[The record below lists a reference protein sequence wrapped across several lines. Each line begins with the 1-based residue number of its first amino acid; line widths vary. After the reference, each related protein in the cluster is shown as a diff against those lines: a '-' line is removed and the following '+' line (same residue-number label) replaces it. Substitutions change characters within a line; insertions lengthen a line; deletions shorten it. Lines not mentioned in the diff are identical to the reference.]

1 MWRDAGQSRNVIGS
15 GFRLLGLELCLLAA
29 LLLMWRAPDALGKT
43 SDLPQAIQLYEN
55 GEFEAA
61 AQLAQGGDDSESLTL
76 AARAQ
81 LAYLSYVDRKAASF
95 TKLEACA
102 ALAKRAITLDPQN
115 VEAHL
120 QYVVALGFMGRV
132 AGNIRAHL
140 TGYATD
146 ARAHLDTAL
155 KLDPQNGWA
164 HGMLGAWHMEI
175 VRKGGAFLA
184 GSIYGAKLDEGISLY
199 RRALQLDPENPVL
212 HYEFGL
218 ALAAQD
224 IRRFGT
230 EAEIRLRQATT
241 LPARNAFE
249 RLAQQRARQLLVALA
264 TRNRNILTAA
274 IRAQTEFPTGKDRA
288 SKGAGPPAYGLR

>member
-1 MWRDAGQSRNVIGS
+1 MWYT
-15 GFRLLGLELCLLAA
+15 
-29 LLLMWRAPDALGKT
+29 PDALGKA

-61 AQLAQGGDDSESLTL
+61 AQLAEDGDDSESLTL
-76 AARAQ
+76 AARAR
-81 LAYLSYVDRKAASF
+81 LAYLSYVHREAASF

-102 ALAKRAITLDPQN
+102 ALAKRAIALDPQN

-140 TGYATD
+140 AGYATD
-146 ARAHLDTAL
+146 ARAHLDMAL

-164 HGMLGAWHMEI
+164 LGMLGAWHMEI
-175 VRKGGAFLA
+175 VRKGGGFLA
-184 GSIYGAKLDEGISLY
+184 GSIYGAKLDDGIALY

-224 IRRFGT
+224 MRRFGS
-230 EAEIRLRQATT
+230 EAENQLRQAIT

-249 RLAQQRARQLLVALA
+249 ALAQQRARQLLIALA
-264 TRNRNILTAA
+264 TRNRSIVTAA
-274 IRAQTEFPTGKDRA
+274 IKAQTEFPDSLVKPPQTSR
-288 SKGAGPPAYGLR
+288 PPAYGLR

>member
-1 MWRDAGQSRNVIGS
+1 MWRDARQSQKYARW
-15 GFRLLGLELCLLAA
+15 GFFTWLTLAVA
-29 LLLMWRAPDALGKT
+29 FLAMWLTPVAAAGAV
-43 SDLPQAIQLYEN
+43 DLPQAIMLYES

-61 AQLAQGGDDSESLTL
+61 AQLAEGGNDSKSLTL
-76 AARAQ
+76 AARSR
-81 LAYLSYVDRKAASF
+81 LAYLSYANREAASF
-95 TKLEACA
+95 AAIESCA
-102 ALAKRAITLDPQN
+102 ALAKRAITGDPKN

-140 TGYATD
+140 AGYATD
-146 ARAHLDTAL
+146 ARTHLDIAL
-155 KLDPQNGWA
+155 RLDPQNGWA

-175 VRKGGAFLA
+175 VRKGGGFLA
-184 GSIYGAKLDEGISLY
+184 GSVYGAKLDKGIALY

-224 IRRFGT
+224 IERFGV
-230 EAEIRLRQATT
+230 EAQAQLRQAIA

-249 RLAQQRARQLLVALA
+249 RLALQRARQLLVALA
-264 TRNRNILTAA
+264 TRNRNIVTSA
-274 IRAQTEFPTGKDRA
+274 IRAQTEFPTRKDKA
-288 SKGAGPPAYGLR
+288 PKGSDPPAYGLR

>member
-1 MWRDAGQSRNVIGS
+1 MWRDAGQSRNVIGWS
-15 GFRLLGLELCLLAA
+15 FRLLGLALCLLSA
-29 LLLMWRAPDALGKT
+29 LLPIWRAPDALAET
-43 SDLPQAIQLYEN
+43 SDLLQAIRLYES

-61 AQLAQGGDDSESLTL
+61 AQLARGGHDSESLTL

-81 LAYLSYVDRKAASF
+81 LAYLSYVDRQAASF
-95 TKLEACA
+95 TRLEACA
-102 ALAKRAITLDPQN
+102 ALAKRAIALDPQN

-140 TGYATD
+140 AGYATD
-146 ARAHLDTAL
+146 ARTHLDTAL

-164 HGMLGAWHMEI
+164 RGMLGAWHMEI
-175 VRKGGAFLA
+175 VRKGGGFLA
-184 GSIYGAKLDEGISLY
+184 GSVYGAKLDEGIALY
-199 RRALQLDPENPVL
+199 RQALQLDPENPVL

-224 IRRFGT
+224 MRRFGS
-230 EAEIRLRQATT
+230 EAEKQLREAIT

-249 RLAQQRARQLLVALA
+249 GLAQQRAQQLLIALA
-264 TRNRNILTAA
+264 TRNRNIVTAA
-274 IRAQTEFPTGKDRA
+274 IKAQTEFPESTLKPAQSNR
-288 SKGAGPPAYGLR
+288 PPAYGLR